1 MVVSRESCGKID
13 LKKSVFGIFV
23 YLWKFSSI
31 NCYAILV
38 SFTKE
43 QTPILSLDLV
53 HANAW
58 MVFIALTCLKVVSGV
73 INKGGNAKMTTLHL
87 SRAIGGTGPMTPSKA
102 SMRPTLQICSHQVLP
117 STVTE
122 SNTIIRCVCHMNAQ
136 ERNHA

>member
-43 QTPILSLDLV
+43 QTPILSLDFV

-58 MVFIALTCLKVVSGV
+58 MVFIALTCLKAVSGV
-73 INKGGNAKMTTLHL
+73 IKKG
-87 SRAIGGTGPMTPSKA
+87 
-102 SMRPTLQICSHQVLP
+102 
-117 STVTE
+117 
-122 SNTIIRCVCHMNAQ
+122 
-136 ERNHA
+136 

>member
-1 MVVSRESCGKID
+1 MVSQESCRKID
-13 LKKSVFGIFV
+13 FKKSIFGLFI

-31 NCYAILV
+31 NCYVILD

-43 QTPILSLDLV
+43 QTPILSLDFV

-58 MVFIALTCLKVVSGV
+58 MVFIALTCLKAVSGV

-87 SRAIGGTGPMTPSKA
+87 SRAIGGNGPMTPST
-102 SMRPTLQICSHQVLP
+102 SIRTTPQICCHQILP

-122 SNTIIRCVCHMNAQ
+122 SNTIIRCLCHMNAQ
-136 ERNHA
+136 ETNHA